1 MKGKNQGVQNRLL
14 LVNPKALY
22 MPCACHS
29 LNLTL
34 CDMAKS
40 CEQAISFFGII
51 QRIYVLFARSTK
63 RWKILLDNVP
73 KLTVKPLSNTRW
85 ESRIKS
91 VQPIKC
97 QTLQIISTLKEF
109 AKVSTDGA
117 AAVSDAQGLV
127 SALEK
132 FETLVGLVIWHDI
145 LFVVNMVSKKLQ
157 EKLCALMLLSNTLK
171 G

>member
-1 MKGKNQGVQNRLL
+1 
-14 LVNPKALY
+14 
-22 MPCACHS
+22 
-29 LNLTL
+29 
-34 CDMAKS
+34 
-40 CEQAISFFGII
+40 
-51 QRIYVLFARSTK
+51 
-63 RWKILLDNVP
+63 
-73 KLTVKPLSNTRW
+73 
-85 ESRIKS
+85 
-91 VQPIKC
+91 
-97 QTLQIISTLKEF
+97 LKEL
-109 AKVSTDGA
+109 AKVSTDDP